1 MPPQIT
7 LAIGRDYDR
16 TRPLM
21 DGRVKVEG
29 VDINAMTLPNVE
41 EVFFRMGRN
50 REFDVAEFSGASY
63 LFMLSR
69 SDPPPFI
76 AIPVFP
82 SKFFRHSCIF
92 VHADSGIKEPKDL
105 KGKIMGCPEWLMTAG
120 LWIRGLL
127 KHEYGVDL
135 TDLKWRMGGE
145 EEPGRTNQAV
155 GRVDFNLPKS
165 VMLEDIPPDRILS
178 DMLRKGEID
187 ALMSARIPSSFHD
200 PKGKV
205 RRLFPDY
212 HAVEKEYYL
221 NRNLFPIMHFI
232 VIRWDVYEKYP
243 WIAVNLLNAF
253 QEAKRIA
260 FAGLY
265 DTSALQYGL
274 PWLLPLLEEQRMVF
288 GEDQWTYG
296 IEPNRATLEAMV
308 EYAYEQG
315 LTPKKLAVEDLFAKE
330 TLGQR
335 KI

>member
-21 DGRVKVEG
+21 DGRIRVEG
-29 VDINAMTLPNVE
+29 VELNAMTLPSVE

-63 LFMLSR
+63 LFMRSR
-69 SDPPPFI
+69 NDPPPFI

-92 VHADSGIKEPKDL
+92 VHADSGIREPKDL

-127 KHEYGVDL
+127 KHEYGVDI
-135 TDLKWRMGGE
+135 TDLRWRMGGE

-155 GRVDFNLPKS
+155 GRVEFTLPKG
-165 VMLEDIPPDRILS
+165 VVLEDIPPDRTLS
-178 DMLRKGEID
+178 DMLRTGEID
-187 ALMSARIPSSFHD
+187 ALMSARIPSSFHLN
-200 PKGKV
+200 GAKV
-205 RRLFPDY
+205 RRLFPNY
-212 HAVEKEYYL
+212 HDVEKDYYL
-221 NRNLFPIMHFI
+221 RRRLFPIMHFI

-243 WIAVNLLNAF
+243 WLAVNLYTAF
-253 QEAKRIA
+253 EEAKKVA

-274 PWLLPLLEEQRMVF
+274 PWLLPLLEEQREVF

-296 IEPNRATLEAMV
+296 IEANRPTLEAMV
-308 EYAYEQG
+308 EYGYEQG

>member
-1 MPPQIT
+1 MLPSIT

-21 DGRVKVEG
+21 DGTVKVEG
-29 VDINAMTLPNVE
+29 VDLNPMLLSSVE

-63 LFMLSR
+63 LFMRSR

-92 VHADSGIKEPKDL
+92 IHADAGIKSPQDL

-120 LWIRGLL
+120 LWMRGLL
-127 KHEYGVDL
+127 KHEYGVDV

-155 GRVDFNLPKS
+155 GRVDFDLPKS
-165 VMLEDIPPDRILS
+165 VVLEDIPPDRTLS

-187 ALMSARIPSSFHD
+187 ALMSARIPSSFHE
-200 PKGKV
+200 PGGKV
-205 RRLFPDY
+205 RRLFPRY
-212 HAVEKEYYL
+212 QHVEKEYYL
-221 NRNLFPIMHFI
+221 RTKLFPIMHFV
-232 VIRWDVYEKYP
+232 VIRWDIHEKYP
-243 WIAVNLLNAF
+243 WLAMNLYRAF
-253 QEAKRIA
+253 EEAKRIA

-274 PWLLPLLEEQRMVF
+274 PWLLPLLEEQREVF
-288 GEDQWTYG
+288 GQDHWSYG
-296 IEPNRATLEAMV
+296 IETNRPTLEAMA
-308 EYAYEQG
+308 EYAHEQG
-315 LTPKKLAVEDLFAKE
+315 LTPRRLSVEDLFAKE